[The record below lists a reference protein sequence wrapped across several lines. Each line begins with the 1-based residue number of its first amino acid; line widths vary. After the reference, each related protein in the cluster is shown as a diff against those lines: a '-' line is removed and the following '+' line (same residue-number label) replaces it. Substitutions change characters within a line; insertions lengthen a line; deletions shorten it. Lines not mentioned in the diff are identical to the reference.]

1 MHVPINIPS
10 LSMSTHHDV
19 DMNKELIAHGYA
31 NLLGPCAVFLSSCCV
46 GIGVPRTAV
55 GQFLLC
61 VSRSKCCL
69 VAQRRADC

>member
-31 NLLGPCAVFLSSCCV
+31 NLLGTCELC
-46 GIGVPRTAV
+46 RTAKYMR
-55 GQFLLC
+55 GPLH
-61 VSRSKCCL
+61 CC
-69 VAQRRADC
+69 ATRTMFC